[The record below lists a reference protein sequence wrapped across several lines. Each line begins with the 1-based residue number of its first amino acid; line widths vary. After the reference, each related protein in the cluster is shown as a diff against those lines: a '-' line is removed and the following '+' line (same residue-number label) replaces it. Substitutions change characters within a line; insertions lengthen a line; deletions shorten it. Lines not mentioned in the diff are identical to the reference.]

1 MVPILFLCSLLAV
14 AALSLWLFSPLV
26 NTILFSSETI
36 NSTSKQLLEN
46 NQGPWE
52 GKWKTNYVRLALRLP
67 LLQMI
72 SKIEDELNR
81 WIQINHQK
89 KSTGNFTQ
97 HHISQGILLFYWM
110 ILTVPSKKV
119 KSQKRAIRLFYSFS
133 VTNFHNMFCQS
144 KFFIHSNYNFSQFSV
159 KFEAVSP

>member
-52 GKWKTNYVRLALRLP
+52 GKWKTNYVRLPVRLP

-72 SKIEDELNR
+72 SKIEYELNR
-81 WIQINHQK
+81 WFQINHQK
-89 KSTGNFTQ
+89 KSTENFTQ
-97 HHISQGILLFYWM
+97 HYNSQGILLFYCM
-110 ILTVPSKKV
+110 ILTVPLKMV
-119 KSQKRAIRLFYSFS
+119 KSQKDYALIILF
-133 VTNFHNMFCQS
+133 VFCN
-144 KFFIHSNYNFSQFSV
+144 KFSQYVLPKLIFYPQ
-159 KFEAVSP
+159 KWQF